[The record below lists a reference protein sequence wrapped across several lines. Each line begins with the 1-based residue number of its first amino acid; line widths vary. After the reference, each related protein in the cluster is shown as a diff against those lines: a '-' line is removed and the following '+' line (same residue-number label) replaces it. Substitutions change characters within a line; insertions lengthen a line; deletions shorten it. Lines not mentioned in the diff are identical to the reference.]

1 MASIRMI
8 CRVFFQTSYFYWWF
22 TGNNS
27 MSSFKPHFLCFTKL
41 SNKSPPWY
49 LLNLIQEPLLNSTI
63 CWLTIWYHSGWV
75 HFRLSPVI
83 SGPPMFP
90 SFLGIR
96 TDPNPDNRDFYP
108 AHQIF
113 RKLSRKMILKVAFWL
128 VVPDSGTPE
137 STSDILLIGPSE
149 NRFFQNER
157 FPTLKK

>member
-1 MASIRMI
+1 
-8 CRVFFQTSYFYWWF
+8 
-22 TGNNS
+22 
-27 MSSFKPHFLCFTKL
+27 MSSFKPHFLCFLRNCFL
-41 SNKSPPWY
+41 SRPIDTQFWNRMNGPLWTASTAGYPSGTNPVGSIFGLVRWY
-49 LLNLIQEPLLNSTI
+49 QDHP
-63 CWLTIWYHSGWV
+63 C
-75 HFRLSPVI
+75 
-83 SGPPMFP
+83 FP

-137 STSDILLIGPSE
+137 STSDILVIGPSE